1 MKRTTPNQANWRE
14 QIDFFPY
21 TWREE
26 CEIQA
31 SHWVRIHNL
40 TPRHGACYSNIIGS
54 PSPVQ
59 EEKPSQPDDDD
70 MVKLARAANLMFGE
84 GSAYQRARIER
95 DNKALEERKLRA
107 EGREDQ
113 YNSIRAKMSAAEH
126 KKRREEERLKFEKE
140 EREYKDLKKRELDQR
155 RQARIEKRN
164 AMTPAELKE
173 LEYKRVKAKEAHHA
187 KKKKLK
193 EDKDKFDRLAWDRYL
208 RRKDG
213 RIAWLVK
220 KQREHTRRCAS
231 ASESAYASV

>member
-1 MKRTTPNQANWRE
+1 MKITTPNQANWRE
-14 QIDFFPY
+14 QMDFFPY

-95 DNKALEERKLRA
+95 DNKALEEMKL
-107 EGREDQ
+107 
-113 YNSIRAKMSAAEH
+113 
-126 KKRREEERLKFEKE
+126 
-140 EREYKDLKKRELDQR
+140 
-155 RQARIEKRN
+155 
-164 AMTPAELKE
+164 
-173 LEYKRVKAKEAHHA
+173 KAKEAGEAH
-187 KKKKLK
+187 
-193 EDKDKFDRLAWDRYL
+193 
-208 RRKDG
+208 
-213 RIAWLVK
+213 
-220 KQREHTRRCAS
+220 
-231 ASESAYASV
+231 